1 MANRKVKRIQKPII
15 SGYLE
20 RINAQVFDKYKGEI
34 TEMIKGRQ
42 GLYALYRRNKL
53 YYVGLARNLKSR
65 ISQHLRDR
73 HQGKWTHF
81 SMYVIRK
88 TDHVKEL
95 ESMLLRIAYPEGNS
109 VRGKLSK
116 ADDLLP
122 KLIDLVKRHQE
133 EERKRLL
140 GGRRGGTRQT
150 RKLNAAAKAW
160 KTRMAKHKPLKGLF
174 SKRTRIYA
182 PYKGETFRATVFTS
196 GTIRFDG
203 ELYDSPSAAGK
214 AVRKGKATNGWTF
227 WKMRNGAGQ
236 LVPLATLR

>member
-1 MANRKVKRIQKPII
+1 MQKPII

-20 RINAQVFDKYKGEI
+20 KINAQVFDKYKGEI
-34 TEMIKGRQ
+34 TEMIRGHQ

-53 YYVGLARNLKSR
+53 YYVGLASNLKNR
-65 ISQHLRDR
+65 ISHHLRNR

-81 SMYVIRK
+81 SLYVIRK

-95 ESMLLRIAYPEGNS
+95 ESMLLRIAYPEGNA

-116 ADDLLP
+116 ADNLLP
-122 KLIDLVKRHQE
+122 KLTDLVKRHQE

-140 GGRRGGTRQT
+140 GVRRHSTRQT
-150 RKLNAAAKAW
+150 KKSKAARKAW
-160 KTRMAKHKPLKGLF
+160 KTRMAKDKPLKGVF
-174 SKRTRIYA
+174 SKRTQIYA
-182 PYKGETFRATVFTS
+182 PYKGEVFRATVFTS
-196 GTIRFDG
+196 GTIKFDG
-203 ELYDSPSAAGK
+203 HLYNSPSAAGK

-227 WKMRNGAGQ
+227 WKTKNKDGE